1 MKRIVLLLAIS
12 LLMSGAVNVS
22 AQASLVSSGQYRH
35 EQSKIYKKEFKQI
48 KKLFS
53 VHNTFANKHDMQ
65 GLKPLYADNYMN
77 NDGFNKEVY
86 FKTVEET
93 WQECKNITY
102 TTKIIDADI
111 SGDNAYVTV
120 EESAIGTV
128 FDKLED
134 TSVAGEIHAKS
145 TGIYHLKKLNGN
157 WLIAGE
163 TMLTDESS
171 LLYGD
176 ARFMDIELIA
186 PLQVGAGE
194 SYTTTV
200 KVDADENTV
209 IIGSIEHDPVVY
221 PSTVPK
227 GPLRTVPKTNVLER
241 IMKANTDNINE
252 YTVTSLAISKS
263 KTDKFNNTKIYMA
276 GLACLMKRINVVPSN
291 NFIDLNED
299 EKSEDKI

>member
-1 MKRIVLLLAIS
+1 MKRIVLFLA
-12 LLMSGAVNVS
+12 LVLFTTCSGNLS

-35 EQSKIYKKEFKQI
+35 EQNRVYKNEVKLI
-48 KKLFS
+48 KKLMA
-53 VHNTFANKHDMQ
+53 VHNTFANKHDLQ
-65 GLKPLYADNYMN
+65 GLKPLYADSYMN
-77 NDGFNKEVY
+77 NDGFNKEAY
-86 FKTVEET
+86 FKTIEET
-93 WQECKNITY
+93 WEECKDLTY
-102 TTKIIDADI
+102 KTKILSIDLI
-111 SGDNAYVTV
+111 GENAYVSV
-120 EESAIGTV
+120 EEDAVGTV
-128 FDKLED
+128 FDKLD
-134 TSVAGEIHAKS
+134 DASVAGEIHGKS
-145 TGIYHLKKLNGN
+145 TGIYHLKKLNGS

-163 TMLTDESS
+163 TMISDESS

-221 PSTVPK
+221 PSSIPK

-241 IMKANTDNINE
+241 IMKANTDNLNE

-263 KTDKFNNTKIYMA
+263 KTDKYNNTKIYMA
-276 GLACLMKRINVVPSN
+276 GLACLMKRINVVPKN
-291 NFIDLNED
+291 NFIILKE
-299 EKSEDKI
+299 EKPEDKI